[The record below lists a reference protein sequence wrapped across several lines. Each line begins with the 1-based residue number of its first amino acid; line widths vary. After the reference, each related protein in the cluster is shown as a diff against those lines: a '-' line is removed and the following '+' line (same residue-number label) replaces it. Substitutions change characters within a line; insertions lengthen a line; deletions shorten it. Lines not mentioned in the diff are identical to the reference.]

1 VLFEDESSYWQDGT
15 LHRTWAP
22 VGQQPVVD
30 TYGKRNTAHVYGAVE
45 IAEEPRFHY
54 QFADVFNGKTF
65 HAFLVALVA
74 AYDVVVGRPRKLFLI
89 IDNGPAHNLSADGKV
104 WLAANK
110 HRIELNR
117 LPPYSPEFNGIEACW
132 KTTRRLTTHNA
143 FFATPQD
150 RDAALMRT
158 FDRFKAEP
166 ALVAGHVRRFLG

>member
-110 HRIELNR
+110 HRIEWDRGVLEDHQA
-117 LPPYSPEFNGIEACW
+117 PDYSQRVLRHAARP
-132 KTTRRLTTHNA
+132 RRGAHA
-143 FFATPQD
+143 
-150 RDAALMRT
+150 
-158 FDRFKAEP
+158 
-166 ALVAGHVRRFLG
+166 HVRPIQG